1 MKPDSDHNSLQCK
14 HDDYEYFS
22 EQKKELEKEISQ
34 LNEENRELQQHI
46 DFQDSSFQVKMK
58 ELTEQVVHFETEYQ
72 TEKEDNENLRSE
84 MDRLHCQLNSVVASS
99 SCQHDTNFQILI
111 RQLNKDISKL
121 TEHSKSQSRK
131 IMLLQQQAEITPVL
145 LCH

>member
-22 EQKKELEKEISQ
+22 DQKKELEKEISQ

-99 SCQHDTNFQILI
+99 SCQHDSNFQILI
-111 RQLNKDISKL
+111 RQLNKDISK
-121 TEHSKSQSRK
+121 HSKSQSRK